1 MRPIIVGTAGHI
13 DHGKSAL
20 VQALT
25 GIDPDRLKEEKERG
39 ITIDLGFAHLDL
51 DQNREEKLQLG
62 FVDVPGHE
70 RFVRNMLAGAGGID
84 LVLMVISAEESIKP
98 QTREHFDICRLLS
111 VRHGIT
117 VLSKSDL
124 VDLETLE
131 VVELEVEEFLRG
143 SFLDLVRS
151 PLVRVSA
158 RTGVGLDDLKRAL
171 IQVASQIPAR
181 DSNAHAR
188 LPIDR
193 VFSMKGFGTV
203 VTGTLISG
211 TIRREDDLEIFPSG
225 QRVRVRGI
233 QLHGQVADE
242 AIAGQRTAL
251 NLAGADRQD
260 LARGMILA
268 SPKRF
273 HPSDHVDVLLSLLPS
288 AKALKQRTK
297 VHLHAYTLETIAEIH
312 LYGQKQVDPGQ
323 NAYAELR
330 LRDLALLLPQDRFIV
345 RQFSPVLTIGGGVVL
360 DQRFSANRKFSLS
373 HVVSF
378 LDIMAGG
385 SPSEILAARVAR
397 RGKSG
402 LTATDAV
409 AETGWRRNQ
418 VLAQA
423 HSLAEKHG
431 LMQIG
436 DLLLDAEVF
445 NEIRRD
451 AATQVDAFQQ
461 NNPLVAG
468 IRKEAL
474 RERLATPDDVFAAV
488 LDTLLAE
495 KTLEVSGEFVHIAGR
510 GVVLG
515 SEESKSKETIEEAFA
530 SAGLR
535 VPAVEEVLARVKLD
549 KVRSR
554 KIVTLLLHDR
564 VLIKISDELV
574 FHRKALEQLRAQL
587 VAHKA
592 KSPEIDLAAFKELA
606 GISRKYAIPLLEY
619 FDRERVTQRSG
630 DRRIIL

>member
-20 VQALT
+20 VKALT

-39 ITIDLGFAHLDL
+39 ITIDIGFAYLDL
-51 DQNREEKLQLG
+51 DQNGGEKLHLG

-131 VVELEVEEFLRG
+131 VVELEVEEFLRD

-151 PLVRVSA
+151 PVVRVSA
-158 RTGVGLDDLKRAL
+158 RTGAGLDDLKRAL
-171 IQVASQIPAR
+171 IQVASQIPVR
-181 DSNAHAR
+181 DSNAYAR

-193 VFSMKGFGTV
+193 VFSMRGFGTV

-211 TIRREDDLEIFPSG
+211 TIRGEDELEIFPSG
-225 QRVRVRGI
+225 QRVRVRGV
-233 QLHGQVADE
+233 QVHGQVADE

-273 HPSDHVDVLLSLLPS
+273 SPSDHVDVLLSLLPS
-288 AKALKQRTK
+288 AKALKQRTT
-297 VHLHAYTLETIAEIH
+297 VHLHTYTSETIAEIR
-312 LYGQKQVDPGQ
+312 LYGQKQIDPGQ

-330 LRDLALLLPQDRFIV
+330 LRDPALLLPQDRFIV
-345 RQFSPVLTIGGGVVL
+345 RQFSPLVTIGGGVVL
-360 DQRFSANRKFSLS
+360 DQRFSSTRKFSLS
-373 HVVSF
+373 HVASF
-378 LDIMAGG
+378 LTIIAAG
-385 SPSEILAARVAR
+385 SPSKILAARVAR

-402 LTATDAV
+402 LTVADAIG
-409 AETGWRRNQ
+409 ETGWVRNQ

-423 HSLAEKHG
+423 HSLAEKNG
-431 LMQIG
+431 LQQIG
-436 DLLLDAEVF
+436 DLLLDGEVF

-451 AATQVDAFQQ
+451 AVTHVDAFQQ

-468 IRKEAL
+468 ISKEAL
-474 RERLATPDDVFAAV
+474 RERLATPGDVFAAV
-488 LDTLLAE
+488 LDTLVAE
-495 KTLEVSGEFVHIAGR
+495 KTIEVSGEFVHLAGR
-510 GVVLG
+510 GVVLRT
-515 SEESKSKETIEEAFA
+515 EESKSKETIEEAFA

-535 VPAVEEVLARVKLD
+535 VPALDEVLARLELD
-549 KVRSR
+549 KARSR
-554 KIVTLLLHDR
+554 KIVTLLLRDR

-574 FHRKALEQLRAQL
+574 FHRRALEQLRAQV

-592 KSPEIDLAAFKELA
+592 KSPDIDLATFKELA
-606 GISRKYAIPLLEY
+606 GVSRKYAIPLLEY
-619 FDRERVTQRSG
+619 LDRERITQRSG
-630 DRRIIL
+630 DRRTIL